1 MPDFTPTTLTLAS
14 STPETPFVIV
24 LHQRDRT
31 PAGYFRPEATVTVR
45 PALRTSGLLAA
56 LPPEDAKSL
65 LLLLT
70 FVTANGWCRPALPEL
85 AAAMRVGE
93 GKARARMRR
102 LAEFP
107 WQGRPLVTEVG
118 GAAGL
123 TSYAPSPAVIRT
135 EQAAPEPP
143 LAPPPLPPSASRD
156 AIIAHSRAL
165 YATPRA
171 EVERGIAERMG
182 WGPPAFA
189 EDDPAVA
196 EGKREAY
203 RRMTDLGVP
212 KEQALDLL
220 ARFDVERVGRQLD
233 WLPHRNAKSPARF
246 LAAAIEHD
254 YEAPPVVR
262 LQQSPAPNDGP
273 EPALHSEPDV
283 DAPLAG
289 EPSAP
294 STNEQ
299 GGP

>member
-31 PAGYFRPEATVTVR
+31 PAGDFRPEATVTVR

-85 AAAMRVGE
+85 AAAMRVSE

-107 WQGRPLVTEVG
+107 WRGRPLVTEVG

-123 TSYAPSPAVIRT
+123 TSYAPSPAVVGT
-135 EQAAPEPP
+135 EQALPEPP
-143 LAPPPLPPSASRD
+143 QAQPLPQPASRD

-262 LQQSPAPNDGP
+262 LQQAPVQASGP
-273 EPALHSEPDV
+273 EPARHVSPDA
-283 DAPLAG
+283 DTSYAG
-289 EPSAP
+289 ETSAP
-294 STNEQ
+294 STSERE
-299 GGP
+299 GP